1 MGNLLNKIGYVCN
14 ISDKINQC
22 LGIGFNN
29 KKTDINVQ
37 SKVSNSMA
45 DEFKDYDI
53 VDINEIQP
61 YTFSKQNK

>member
-1 MGNLLNKIGYVCN
+1 MGNIIHKLEYVFN

-22 LGIGFNN
+22 LGIGTNI
-29 KKTDINVQ
+29 KKTDINVTQ
-37 SKVSNSMA
+37 SNTKEE
-45 DEFKDYDI
+45 EFKDYDI

>member
-22 LGIGFNN
+22 LGIGTYN

-37 SKVSNSMA
+37 SNNTME

>member
-1 MGNLLNKIGYVCN
+1 MGNIINKLEYVFH

-22 LGIGFNN
+22 LGIGINN
-29 KKTDINVQ
+29 KKMDIIVQ
-37 SKVSNSMA
+37 SNNTMD
-45 DEFKDYDI
+45 DECKDYDI

>member
-1 MGNLLNKIGYVCN
+1 MGNIINKLEYVFH

-22 LGIGFNN
+22 LGIGVTN

-37 SKVSNSMA
+37 SKVSNSIEE
-45 DEFKDYDI
+45 EFKDYDI